1 MFGGKIGL
9 PELLILLVIFLL
21 VLPIFILGVVAW
33 FRIFRKA
40 GISPW
45 LGIAMLVPMVNLCLL
60 FWFAFST
67 WPIELELARLRAALQ
82 AGSGSAPVA

>member
-1 MFGGKIGL
+1 MFGGKIGV

-33 FRIFRKA
+33 YRIFRKA
-40 GISPW
+40 GFSPW
-45 LGIAMLVPMVNLCLL
+45 LGIVMLAPVANLCLL

-67 WPIELELARLRAALQ
+67 WPVELEVARLRAASQ
-82 AGSGSAPVA
+82 PGIVPGA